1 MHQTIRDDNISMK
14 KKIGWQKYENV
25 IEEQISST
33 FFLDI
38 IKQFYGRMNGD
49 EIVEEEELDD
59 AVDDSDVDILSK
71 GIMMPMN
78 PKIFDELSM
87 ITNFDCWI
95 GHTNFD
101 ITNDTK
107 KILDATEGVE
117 VLKIFSRYRFFIG
130 VGKMFKFQN
139 VRNNIEKELL
149 KGDL

>member
-1 MHQTIRDDNISMK
+1 MHQTVRDDDITMK
-14 KKIGWQKYENV
+14 KKIAWQKYENV
-25 IEEQISST
+25 LEEQVSST

-38 IKQFYGRMNGD
+38 IKQFYGKLSND
-49 EIVEEEELDD
+49 KPEEEDLNLKEDD
-59 AVDDSDVDILSK
+59 LEDDVEILNA
-71 GIMMPMN
+71 GMMMPMN

-107 KILDATEGVE
+107 KILDNTEGVE

-130 VGKMFKFQN
+130 VGKMFKFQD
-139 VRNNIEKELL
+139 VRNNIEKQLL
-149 KGDL
+149 RG